1 MEKDELISTLGVG
14 YIDEMLDSYEHDCQW
29 LQQIKPDL
37 GPESRNM
44 LNKANATLRCAISDL
59 ILLRDTI
66 SKEHQF
72 ND

>member
-29 LQQIKPDL
+29 LPQLKQDL
-37 GPESRNM
+37 GLESRNM
-44 LNKANATLRCAISDL
+44 LNKANATFCCAISDL
-59 ILLRDTI
+59 NLLRDTI
-66 SKEHQF
+66 NKEHPL